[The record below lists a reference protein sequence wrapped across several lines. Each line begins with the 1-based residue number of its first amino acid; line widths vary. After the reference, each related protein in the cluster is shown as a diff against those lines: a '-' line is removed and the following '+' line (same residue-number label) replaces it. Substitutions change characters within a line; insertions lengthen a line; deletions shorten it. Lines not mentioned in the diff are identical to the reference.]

1 MVQVL
6 KEIQNFIEKKN
17 KKKLSFFQTQKTLN
31 YENRKDNITFFSF
44 ILFFFVKVYKI
55 IIMSQTFFIIDV
67 FFLN

>member
-6 KEIQNFIEKKN
+6 KEIQKFIEKNN
-17 KKKLSFFQTQKTLN
+17 KKKLFFFQTQKTLN